1 MAATASA
8 TQRGAMHRPAVADD
22 RGVAAALASIVFQ
35 LHRQAGERIVGW
47 RGDDRCNI
55 TDAKSETVSDLGLP
69 RGLVFL
75 SVLVIYAHASST
87 SALPPK
93 ADIGT
98 HSRDVCFVPKADRCN
113 EARL

>member
-1 MAATASA
+1 
-8 TQRGAMHRPAVADD
+8 MHGLAGADD

-75 SVLVIYAHASST
+75 SVLVIYAHVVAQLSW
-87 SALPPK
+87 P
-93 ADIGT
+93 
-98 HSRDVCFVPKADRCN
+98 C
-113 EARL
+113 

>member
-1 MAATASA
+1 
-8 TQRGAMHRPAVADD
+8 MHRPAVADD

-75 SVLVIYAHASST
+75 SVLVIYAHVVAQLSW
-87 SALPPK
+87 P
-93 ADIGT
+93 
-98 HSRDVCFVPKADRCN
+98 C
-113 EARL
+113 